1 MHEKSKW
8 FRQQQLTFN
17 FCWRKHCRGK
27 HTYFVHFEAIVTE
40 MLNCFSFWQ
49 IKATS
54 KTTHCDFVSPSAT
67 SYVSIAQLTG
77 AKRSMYVYI
86 KIYILKIDIQSAQP
100 CILYHRRTQWFYVV
114 QFFRGQR
121 PKGSKVNCFEM
132 YRGVNI
138 STALQTIFMQIITQ
152 TSAPMQLAWGK

>member
-1 MHEKSKW
+1 
-8 FRQQQLTFN
+8 
-17 FCWRKHCRGK
+17 
-27 HTYFVHFEAIVTE
+27 
-40 MLNCFSFWQ
+40 
-49 IKATS
+49 
-54 KTTHCDFVSPSAT
+54 
-67 SYVSIAQLTG
+67 
-77 AKRSMYVYI
+77 MYVYI